1 MKTNQL
7 SKISIISLSLIIS
20 ACTQPG
26 EKTAIGAATGGAIGA
41 GLGAIVGN
49 QAGST
54 GGGLAIGAV
63 AGASTG
69 AYIANAMEAQDK
81 GIREQDEAIE
91 RQEQTIKAQR
101 AQIEELRR
109 GTDSKFAT
117 GDKFASSGSFATK
130 GIDTSKAAP
139 GDLYLSPTGG
149 SPSGYSAVTAR
160 SKYEPQ
166 GAISG
171 SSPRASSNLNDT
183 AISPVVEEKSI
194 KPALEAPSLSEAPV
208 VDSEPKPLLETDLVT
223 SAPAAEPVIAAAN
236 NSEGISNSELKPLNS
251 EPAALSQNSNSQ
263 ECKDSDA
270 EVKKAD
276 QATDAGDKL
285 FHYRRALRL
294 CPRDSKIHAAIGD
307 LYLTLGRKDD
317 AVFEYEEGL
326 KVDPSSAS
334 LKSKLE
340 AARG

>member
-1 MKTNQL
+1 MKSTQV
-7 SKISIISLSLIIS
+7 SKIIIIISLFLS

-49 QAGST
+49 QTGST
-54 GGGLAIGAV
+54 EGGLAIGAV

-109 GTDSKFAT
+109 GSDSRFAS
-117 GDKFASSGSFATK
+117 GDKFGSSVNVAGKSF
-130 GIDTSKAAP
+130 DTSKAAP
-139 GDLYLSPTGG
+139 GDLYLSPTGSNPKPYANASKPAFESYG
-149 SPSGYSAVTAR
+149 AV
-160 SKYEPQ
+160 
-166 GAISG
+166 SG
-171 SSPRASSNLNDT
+171 SSPRASSNLNDA
-183 AISPVVEEKSI
+183 AINPVNEPKQI
-194 KPALEAPSLSEAPV
+194 KPALEVEPISEAPISE
-208 VDSEPKPLLETDLVT
+208 VDSSKPLLETDLVA
-223 SAPAAEPVIAAAN
+223 SAPAPAAEPVSN
-236 NSEGISNSELKPLNS
+236 PVISNSELQPLNS
-251 EPAALSQNSNSQ
+251 APSDTAALSQAPNSQ
-263 ECKDSDA
+263 ECKDADA
-270 EVKKAD
+270 EVRKAD
-276 QATDAGDKL
+276 QASDAGDKL

-307 LYLTLGRKDD
+307 LYLALGRKDD

-326 KVDPSSAS
+326 KVDPNSAS
-334 LKSKLE
+334 LKSKL
-340 AARG
+340 AAAK